1 MLDGMFFLM
10 SVLNAS
16 LGRVKTLHPSI
27 HGGILAK
34 RSNPT
39 HLETLQSQSIPL
51 IDIVS
56 GLETLKLLTLD
67 LGGCQFISISRN
79 CFVRSESW
87 F

>member
-1 MLDGMFFLM
+1 MLDGVFFLIGF
-10 SVLNAS
+10 LKAS

-56 GLETLKLLTLD
+56 FLNRL
-67 LGGCQFISISRN
+67 N
-79 CFVRSESW
+79 C
-87 F
+87 